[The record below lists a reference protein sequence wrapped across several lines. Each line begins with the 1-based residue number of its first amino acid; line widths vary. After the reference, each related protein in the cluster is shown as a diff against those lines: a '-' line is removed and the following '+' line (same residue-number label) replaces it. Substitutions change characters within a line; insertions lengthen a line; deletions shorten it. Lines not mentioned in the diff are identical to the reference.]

1 MHKVKYQTFQ
11 SMHKVKY
18 QTFQCMHKVKCDLG
32 IYQGHNHKLPKRMKQ
47 NFETI
52 KQRLTNFNYFK
63 ILWQEPP
70 LPGLISKTQLQ
81 KMAYIL
87 SYDSIVKQ

>member
-52 KQRLTNFNYFK
+52 KQRPTNFNYFK
-63 ILWQEPP
+63 IL
-70 LPGLISKTQLQ
+70 
-81 KMAYIL
+81 
-87 SYDSIVKQ
+87 